1 MLVIGRV
8 SRRMLEASAVN
19 NSNPQKTPG
28 IMSSHSTTVKPV
40 PVIENGV
47 NSDTVPYSD
56 GELLQKVLDI
66 VKKEK
71 LYGKIED
78 DKSVVDFKHPEELRK
93 LLDLTMCREGC
104 QSRAEVDEV
113 LERVVRHSV
122 RTQHPHFYNQLY
134 GGIDEVGLAGAW
146 ILEALNTNQHT
157 YEVGPALV
165 ITEFC
170 VIEQM
175 VKLFGWTDGGD
186 GIFCPGES
194 VRPGGSIA
202 NMYSMVLARHKLNP
216 AFKRTG
222 MTANDSPLVIF
233 TSDQSHYSIS
243 KGAFWLGFGL
253 DNVVPVASDD
263 QGIMHGAALRDAVRK
278 AREEGKKPFYV
289 NATAGTTI
297 PAKGEQ
303 LLTKGEQ
310 VPAKGEQLPAKFEQ
324 LPMKGEQLPMKGEQL
339 PAKGEQLPA
348 KGEQLPAKGEQLP
361 AKFEQLPMKS
371 EQLPMKGEQLPMKGA
386 TYLFQQDKFYDV
398 SYDTGDKSIQCG
410 RKGDALK
417 LWLMFKIHGMDV
429 IELRINAAFE
439 ASKYL
444 ESEVKRREGFELVR
458 EGLQCTNVCFWYIPP
473 ALRGHTRTPQWWQM
487 LHKVAPLIKER
498 LVLEGTLL
506 IGYQPM
512 TGKNLVNFFRMI
524 NTSFPVPTQAHM
536 NFVLDEI
543 ERRGQDIEVQSLE
556 S

>member
-1 MLVIGRV
+1 M
-8 SRRMLEASAVN
+8 
-19 NSNPQKTPG
+19 SNPQKTPG

-186 GIFCPGES
+186 GIFCPG
-194 VRPGGSIA
+194 GSIA

-289 NATAGTTI
+289 NATAGTTVFGAYDNFNEI
-297 PAKGEQ
+297 ADVCKEEGLWMHVDACWGGAVVLSTKHKSLMDGSGRADSISWNPHKMLCAPLQ
-303 LLTKGEQ
+303 CSMFLTKHRGLLHEANC
-310 VPAKGEQLPAKFEQ
+310 V
-324 LPMKGEQLPMKGEQL
+324 
-339 PAKGEQLPA
+339 
-348 KGEQLPAKGEQLP
+348 
-361 AKFEQLPMKS
+361 
-371 EQLPMKGEQLPMKGA
+371 GA